1 MKRRI
6 FRRPRAIADLE
17 DQTLYYL
24 ENAGEEVASRFL
36 SAAEE
41 TLERL
46 LDLPLLGATRA
57 YHNSSL
63 EGLRMIGVRGFER
76 HLLFYRPTPEGL
88 EFVRML
94 HDARDLK
101 AILKDEL

>member
-6 FRRPRAIADLE
+6 IRRPRATADLD

-24 ENAGEEVASRFL
+24 ENAGEEVARRFL

-46 LDLPLLGATRA
+46 LDLPLLGATRT
-57 YHNSSL
+57 YLNPSL
-63 EGLRMIGVRGFER
+63 EGLRMFAVHGFER
-76 HLLFYRPTPEGL
+76 HVLFYRPTPEGL

-101 AILKDEL
+101 AILEDEL